1 MRNLISLLLVSSA
14 LLAADDADAK
24 PRRVVVLDFDGPRQL
39 ADTGRSAVMS
49 VLGEQYNIVATR
61 NWDAARARA
70 SGRGPQQW
78 RQASRQA
85 GVDAVI
91 EGWVQTEGRHHVLT
105 VAVKEAATG
114 REIDTLT
121 VRLKDKIVSTESSHK
136 LASELDDMLSWID
149 GDVTAEP
156 SSSLPDVRTLRPM
169 LGARDPDRERDR
181 REEAREEEEDE
192 DRPRKRKR
200 RERDERERDEDGR
213 DDVASEERDEREEER
228 DEDER
233 DGEKRKRANKR
244 KVAVLD
250 KDAKDTN
257 DLVEL
262 FGPESKESDIVTDG
276 KTTHVPR
283 PTPRFLIGA
292 GPFLSARGLTF
303 NYDAPDENSPR
314 PPDYPAS
321 FIKGFAAHA
330 AVFPMPR
337 QKLDGRPSGVGFSLD
352 VAKSVASVLTINN
365 VATMEYRD
373 CTIDQTSWNLGV
385 HYRWPIDF
393 LSIGIT
399 GNFGKSSTAIV
410 DAPEDLGFP
419 DTAFSY
425 VGGGASIELAVTERS
440 TVGFNARYMYLL
452 GAGNIVDETAYGS
465 GKAYGLGLGGE
476 FTVPLPSNLYLR
488 GAVDYQR
495 YKIDFEGSGELTKEF
510 GVWDVTDA
518 AITGSAN
525 VGVAF

>member
-1 MRNLISLLLVSSA
+1 MRNLIQLLIVSSA
-14 LLAADDADAK
+14 VIAATDADAK

-39 ADTGRSAVMS
+39 ADTGRSAVMN

-121 VRLKDKIVSTESSHK
+121 VRLKDRIVSTESSHK

-169 LGARDPDRERDR
+169 LGARDPDRERNR
-181 REEAREEEEDE
+181 REEARDEDE
-192 DRPRKRKR
+192 EREDGEEPRKRKR
-200 RERDERERDEDGR
+200 RDR
-213 DDVASEERDEREEER
+213 EERDRDDEESVTDREDDDR
-228 DEDER
+228 DDDDR
-233 DGEKRKRANKR
+233 EKRTRANKR

-250 KDAKDTN
+250 KDAKDTS

-283 PTPRFLIGA
+283 ATPRFLIGA

-330 AVFPMPR
+330 AVFPLPR

-373 CTIDQTSWNLGV
+373 CTIDQTSWKLGV

-399 GNFGKSSTAIV
+399 GNFGKTSHAIV

-425 VGGGASIELAVTERS
+425 VGGGASIELAVTDRS

-452 GAGNIVDETAYGS
+452 GAGNIIDEMAYGS

-495 YKIDFEGSGELTKEF
+495 YKIDFEGSGALTQEF

-525 VGVAF
+525 VGVSF